1 MERRINENEK
11 VLATTSTTEG
21 KQFIPKGTNTDEQAY
36 KQEGTLTLTQLTE
49 RVC

>member
-11 VLATTSTTEG
+11 VATTEG

-36 KQEGTLTLTQLTE
+36 KQEGTLTQLTE

>member
-11 VLATTSTTEG
+11 VATSTTEG

-36 KQEGTLTLTQLTE
+36 KQEGTLTQLTE